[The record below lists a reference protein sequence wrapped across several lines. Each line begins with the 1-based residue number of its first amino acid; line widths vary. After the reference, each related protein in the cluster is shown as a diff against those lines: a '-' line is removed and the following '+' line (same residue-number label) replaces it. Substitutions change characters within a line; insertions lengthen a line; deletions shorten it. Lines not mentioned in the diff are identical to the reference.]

1 MRGKLFRILPLG
13 AALIALGSF
22 LLAIGCG
29 NSSSARFRFVQAA
42 YGSQGTSV
50 DVYADNNK
58 ILTAVAYGSAATY
71 QNMSSGSHTFNLYLT
86 GTTTNPFFNGSVPIN
101 KGDNTVVSTGTFST
115 MGMHVFSDDNVAPT
129 SGDIKLKFIHVAPDA
144 GNIDIY
150 VITPGSGIA
159 GLSPQ
164 LSNLAYTNAAG
175 PITPSAGNYEVV
187 MTQSGTQNPVP
198 GLDVTYTWT
207 AGQVRTIMILD
218 NVAGGAPFQQL
229 VLADAN

>member
-1 MRGKLFRILPLG
+1 MAGRR
-13 AALIALGSF
+13 F
-22 LLAIGCG
+22 LLAVVLGAGVLHGI
-29 NSSSARFRFVQAA
+29 SIARSLLPAQD
-42 YGSQGTSV
+42 G
-50 DVYADNNK
+50 
-58 ILTAVAYGSAATY
+58 
-71 QNMSSGSHTFNLYLT
+71 
-86 GTTTNPFFNGSVPIN
+86 
-101 KGDNTVVSTGTFST
+101 
-115 MGMHVFSDDNVAPT
+115 
-129 SGDIKLKFIHVAPDA
+129 LKFIHVAPDA
-144 GNIDIY
+144 GSIDIY

-164 LSNLAYTNAAG
+164 LSNLTYTNAAG
-175 PITPSAGNYEVV
+175 PMTPSAGNYEVV

>member
-13 AALIALGSF
+13 VVLIALGSF
-22 LLAIGCG
+22 LLAAGCG
-29 NSSSARFRFVQAA
+29 RGGGSRFRFVQAA
-42 YGSQGTSV
+42 TGSPQTTV
-50 DVYADNNK
+50 DVDVDNNK
-58 ILTAVAYGSAATY
+58 VLTAVAYGSAATY
-71 QNMSSGSHTFNLYLT
+71 QNISSGSRTFDLFLT

-101 KGDNTVVSTGTFST
+101 KGDNTVVSTGTFSQ

-129 SGDIKLKFIHVAPDA
+129 SGSIKLKFIHVAPSA

-150 VITPGSGIA
+150 VITPGTGIG

-164 LSNLAYTNAAG
+164 LSNLSYTNAAG
-175 PITPSAGNYEVV
+175 PMTPSAGNYEVV
-187 MTQSGTQNPVP
+187 MTQTGTQNPVP
-198 GLDVTYTWT
+198 GLDVSYTWT

-218 NVAGGAPFQQL
+218 NTAGGAPYQQL